1 MQACSQS
8 PKMNNP
14 NVIGDSVPL
23 ATLCIGGVRV
33 LPLHQVTYANDDA
46 GDQWHAEKSYAHHKC
61 VPERPPARRFPRQ
74 IDPGA

>member
-8 PKMNNP
+8 PKMSNP

-46 GDQWHAEKSYAHHKC
+46 GDQ
-61 VPERPPARRFPRQ
+61 
-74 IDPGA
+74 